1 MSPQTKHT
9 LGKKPRETHACPGL
23 SHGRLRQVR
32 PLGAT
37 GLHHQSVQEMRL
49 PERLVAG
56 RSFTSSG
63 TCSSASASTCTSACA
78 CTGSG
83 PSAGSRAG
91 GSTTA

>member
-1 MSPQTKHT
+1 M
-9 LGKKPRETHACPGL
+9 
-23 SHGRLRQVR
+23 RQVR
-32 PLGAT
+32 PIGAT

-63 TCSSASASTCTSACA
+63 TCSSASASASASACTNACA
-78 CTGSG
+78 CTGSS